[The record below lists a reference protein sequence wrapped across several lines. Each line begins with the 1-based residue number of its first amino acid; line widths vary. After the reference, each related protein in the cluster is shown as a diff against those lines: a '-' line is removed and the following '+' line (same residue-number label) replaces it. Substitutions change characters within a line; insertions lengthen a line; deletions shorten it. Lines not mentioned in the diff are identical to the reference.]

1 MNADVHRYLKSVKK
15 AVAKS
20 DRDYFAARH
29 WERTVKQKL
38 L

>member
-1 MNADVHRYLKSVKK
+1 MNADVHRHLKSAKK
-15 AVAKS
+15 AVADS
-20 DRDYFAARH
+20 NLDYFAARH